1 MSVSSR
7 VRTASLVVLGFALFG
22 CVSSPETPSYY
33 QNLESSSAQVDAGVA
48 AAMISSYRAQKNLAS
63 VQIDPTLMR
72 IAQLQADG
80 MAQAEDVN
88 AARKGRLR
96 LSILMKEAGQDDVH
110 AVNNVSAGY
119 RRWAEA
125 FSGWRDS
132 KKHNVVMLDPKATR
146 IGIATAYAPR
156 SKYKVFWSLVVAE
169 PQ

>member
-7 VRTASLVVLGFALFG
+7 VRATPLVVLGFALFG

-33 QNLESSSAQVDAGVA
+33 QNLESSSAQVNAGVA
-48 AAMISSYRAQKNLAS
+48 AAMISSYRAQKGLS
-63 VQIDPTLMR
+63 TVQVDPALTR

-88 AARKGRLR
+88 AARKGGLR
-96 LSILMKEAGQDDVH
+96 LSVLTKDAGQGDIH

-146 IGIATAYAPR
+146 IGIATAYAPK

-169 PQ
+169 PK